1 MLNEYFCITDFFFS
15 NEAYVLLVL
24 ALIFGFKLLI
34 SRTIPSVNP
43 FLSLAFST
51 TLQRPSLGTCW

>member
-1 MLNEYFCITDFFFS
+1 MLNEYFCIIFFFS

-24 ALIFGFKLLI
+24 ALLFCFKLLI
-34 SRTIPSVNP
+34 SPTIPSVNP

-51 TLQRPSLGTCW
+51 TLQRPSLRTCW